1 MEYSMSDK
9 LVYIIISLVIML
21 LTTYVTF
28 YLGSLEYID
37 DRTTIKIHLIIVNFS
52 IFMIFRKFY
61 TVHIYKSY
69 FYIVLLLLFPLLSW
83 LIGIYIIKKA
93 SLVTFVTF
101 IPVFLYDIIR
111 YFIKDKKN
119 DKEPITFKRGLF
131 EFFMLII
138 FAVVSHCV
146 ALFLLVMYIFEF
158 YGVAIFM

>member
-1 MEYSMSDK
+1 MSDK
-9 LVYIIISLVIML
+9 LVYIIRSLVIML
-21 LTTYVTF
+21 LATYVTF
-28 YLGSLEYID
+28 YLRFLEYID
-37 DRTTIKIHLIIVNFS
+37 DRTTIIIHLIIVNFS

-83 LIGIYIIKKA
+83 LIGMYIKHA

-138 FAVVSHCV
+138 FAVVSFCV

-158 YGVAIFM
+158 YGFAIFM